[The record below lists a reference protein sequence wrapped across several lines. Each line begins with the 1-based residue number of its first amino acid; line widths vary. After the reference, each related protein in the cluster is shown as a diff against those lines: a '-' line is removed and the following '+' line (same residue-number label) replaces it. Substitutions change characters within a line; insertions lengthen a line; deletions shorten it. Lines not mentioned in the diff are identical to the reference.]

1 MQADLSMSTVQN
13 QIDGGIYAPLLW
25 QEKAL
30 GVICG
35 GALNAETSFTEEDLL
50 LLVVVAQ
57 YAAMAVANHQLQTKL
72 KEESTAKAN
81 LLRQFSPKVAERVL
95 AHRGRLRLGG
105 ERSEVTVLNADL
117 RALSSS
123 SLDA

>member
-1 MQADLSMSTVQN
+1 MSIVQR
-13 QIDGGIYAPLLW
+13 QIDVGMYAPLLW

-35 GALNAETSFTEEDLL
+35 GALKAETSFTEDGPA

-72 KEESTAKAN
+72 QQESTAKAN
-81 LLRQFSPKVAERVL
+81 LLRQFSPKVAERL
-95 AHRGRLRLGG
+95 LTH
-105 ERSEVTVLNADL
+105 EVVCGWVVNAA
-117 RALSSS
+117 R
-123 SLDA
+123 

>member
-1 MQADLSMSTVQN
+1 MSMVQN
-13 QIDGGIYAPLLW
+13 QIDVGMYARLLW

-57 YAAMAVANHQLQTKL
+57 YAAMAVANHQLQTSL
-72 KEESTAKAN
+72 KQEFTAKAN
-81 LLRQFSPKVAERVL
+81 LLREFSPKVAEQL
-95 AHRGRLRLGG
+95 LTHRGRLRLRGG
-105 ERSEVTVLNADL
+105 SRRGEGAKTGL
-117 RALSSS
+117 RRLETHEARQE
-123 SLDA
+123 